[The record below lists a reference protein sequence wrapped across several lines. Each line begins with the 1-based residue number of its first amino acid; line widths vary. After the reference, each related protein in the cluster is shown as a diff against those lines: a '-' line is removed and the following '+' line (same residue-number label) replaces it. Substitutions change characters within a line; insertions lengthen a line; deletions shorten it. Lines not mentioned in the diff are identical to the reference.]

1 MHIRVQD
8 ASRYYLYAPVSLMD
22 SNGRDVNGEL
32 LRSRGLLG
40 ARDYTYQELS
50 DYRPAELMEASPW
63 VSNPR
68 TEEQTRYSQA
78 EAVYRRFVYDNYTAL
93 DAETNDLM
101 QRIFWDGYD
110 SEASGIYSAVSHV
123 RDVLKT
129 QVSYDEAA
137 ADVPENADP
146 VQYFLTMSRRG
157 NAALYASATVQ
168 ALHGYKKAAPEQRAR
183 VVERY
188 LYRMLH
194 ILGVDASLGWNTAA
208 LDEKIAACF
217 IDVEPGEYTRVC
229 RLIERTIYGGDAP
242 DLREERAMQSFLFK
256 LAASAREEPLHTR
269 LRLRYTC
276 PLSDWSYK
284 QNTVICHSG

>member
-1 MHIRVQD
+1 MTGKDAHAWAEAYFDGIGWLPLDSVPGCYYEAVALQQMVGAPDAVHKTAALQD
-8 ASRYYLYAPVSLMD
+8 NESEAAQITDEEGGSGLNTPLEVAKNLTVLLLGVLALLLILLAVTTASAEVM
-22 SNGRDVNGEL
+22 
-32 LRSRGLLG
+32 RGL
-40 ARDYTYQELS
+40 R
-50 DYRPAELMEASPW
+50 YRL
-63 VSNPR
+63 
-68 TEEQTRYSQA
+68 
-78 EAVYRRFVYDNYTAL
+78 
-93 DAETNDLM
+93 
-101 QRIFWDGYD
+101 
-110 SEASGIYSAVSHV
+110 
-123 RDVLKT
+123 
-129 QVSYDEAA
+129 
-137 ADVPENADP
+137 
-146 VQYFLTMSRRG
+146 
-157 NAALYASATVQ
+157 

-208 LDEKIAACF
+208 LDEKIAECF

-276 PLSDWSYK
+276 P
-284 QNTVICHSG
+284 

>member
-1 MHIRVQD
+1 MV
-8 ASRYYLYAPVSLMD
+8 
-22 SNGRDVNGEL
+22 
-32 LRSRGLLG
+32 
-40 ARDYTYQELS
+40 
-50 DYRPAELMEASPW
+50 ASPW

-110 SEASGIYSAVSHV
+110 SEGSGIYSAVSHV

-157 NAALYASATVQ
+157 NAALYASAMVQ

-276 PLSDWSYK
+276 P
-284 QNTVICHSG
+284 

>member
-1 MHIRVQD
+1 
-8 ASRYYLYAPVSLMD
+8 MD

-50 DYRPAELMEASPW
+50 DYRPAELMVASPW

-110 SEASGIYSAVSHV
+110 SEGSGIYSAVSHV

-157 NAALYASATVQ
+157 NAALYASATGWPCTATKRQRRNSAPAWWKGISTVCCTSLAWTP
-168 ALHGYKKAAPEQRAR
+168 ALAGTPPRWMRKSPR
-183 VVERY
+183 
-188 LYRMLH
+188 
-194 ILGVDASLGWNTAA
+194 ASLMWSRASTP
-208 LDEKIAACF
+208 ACA
-217 IDVEPGEYTRVC
+217 G
-229 RLIERTIYGGDAP
+229 
-242 DLREERAMQSFLFK
+242 
-256 LAASAREEPLHTR
+256 
-269 LRLRYTC
+269 
-276 PLSDWSYK
+276 
-284 QNTVICHSG
+284 